1 MVMTEELAN
10 FQPSYEGVVDPRFGS
25 YTTSGLSIEVSPK
38 EENFVTLKVE
48 NLKPPEKTSASRS
61 AGKHQHDQNAPPPGQ
76 Q

>member
-10 FQPSYEGVVDPRFGS
+10 FQPNYEGVVDPRFGS

-48 NLKPPEKTSASRS
+48 NLKPPGKTSASRS